1 MGMPY
6 EPVHDIMR
14 RTMHNLEF
22 VEAHAS
28 GNGPYEV
35 TQLINS
41 FLGALA
47 HPWETY
53 RDDLTEMSLATA
65 RIAGWPAIAKERPN
79 DREPN
84 SLGDLV
90 RLMRNAL
97 AHGNVEFL
105 PGASDEIQALRLWN
119 IDRGRRTWGAVVT
132 VKEMRAFLMRFI
144 ALAEELHGRRIKSR
158 PHIA

>member
-1 MGMPY
+1 MMPH
-6 EPVHDIMR
+6 EPVRDIMR
-14 RTMHNLEF
+14 RTTRNLKF
-22 VEAHAS
+22 VEVHA
-28 GNGPYEV
+28 GPDGPYEV

-53 RDDLTEMSLATA
+53 RNDLAAMSLAAAHT
-65 RIAGWPAIAKERPN
+65 AGWPAITEERST
-79 DREPN
+79 DRGPD

-105 PGASDEIQALRLWN
+105 PGEAADIRALRLWN
-119 IDRGRRTWGAVVT
+119 TDRNRRTWGAVVT
-132 VKEMRAFLMRFI
+132 VTDMRSFLVRFV
-144 ALAEELHGRRIKSR
+144 ALAEELHGQRAISR
-158 PHIA
+158 PQIA